1 MYRSFSSIHC
11 SDVFLFIVEY
21 LNQYLGTKNAWCKK
35 ILSLWLILIYF
46 VYDFAFLCKIRENEI
61 ANLQFHRKHYI
72 RFSDWDIFKENEDLN
87 FKITKKI
94 VFASPI
100 TTKLCLIDFLPRM
113 FETPNRQPTLWLH
126 DLCLEVLTV
135 HGNKHLIYITCF

>member
-1 MYRSFSSIHC
+1 MY
-11 SDVFLFIVEY
+11 
-21 LNQYLGTKNAWCKK
+21 K

-87 FKITKKI
+87 FKITKKNSCLQ
-94 VFASPI
+94 VP
-100 TTKLCLIDFLPRM
+100 KLPSS
-113 FETPNRQPTLWLH
+113 
-126 DLCLEVLTV
+126 V
-135 HGNKHLIYITCF
+135 